1 MSYNKQIYFWT
12 LNGFG
17 PNGDISL
24 LNMRVFR
31 GKMHKIQN
39 GLQPFPNYKT
49 KVRGRVVQCWGT
61 PWGSLQILSFLFF
74 SKVILCK
81 NSHFFIII
89 LQTPQ
94 FFQTCLEAL
103 LSYFLHTIKPG
114 SENLCYICF
123 KCTFS
128 PLTLKLRP

>member
-61 PWGSLQILSFLFF
+61 PWGSLQILSFIFF

-81 NSHFFIII
+81 NSHFFYHNS
-89 LQTPQ
+89 TDSTVFPN
-94 FFQTCLEAL
+94 L
-103 LSYFLHTIKPG
+103 LGGAVELLFAH
-114 SENLCYICF
+114 N
-123 KCTFS
+123 
-128 PLTLKLRP
+128 